1 MLPVEIHIK
10 SHLEGDNNME
20 ILTVSL
26 ATSITYALE
35 VLENED
41 SRPEEVEAVKNF
53 LKATGMINE
62 SLTTTDENKK
72 KALLEEVSKIKF

>member
-1 MLPVEIHIK
+1 
-10 SHLEGDNNME
+10 ME

-35 VLENED
+35 VLENEE
-41 SRPEEVEAVKNF
+41 SRPEELEAVKKF
-53 LKATGMINE
+53 LQSAGMINE
-62 SLTTTDENKK
+62 AFTTTDENKK

>member
-1 MLPVEIHIK
+1 
-10 SHLEGDNNME
+10 ME

-35 VLENED
+35 VLENEE
-41 SRPEEVEAVKNF
+41 SRPEELEAVRKF
-53 LKATGMINE
+53 LKSAGMINE
-62 SLTTTDENKK
+62 AFTTTDENKK

>member
-1 MLPVEIHIK
+1 
-10 SHLEGDNNME
+10 ME

-35 VLENED
+35 VLENEE
-41 SRPEEVEAVKNF
+41 SRPEEVEAVKKF
-53 LKATGMINE
+53 LQSAGMINE
-62 SLTTTDENKK
+62 AFTTTDENKK

>member
-1 MLPVEIHIK
+1 
-10 SHLEGDNNME
+10 ME

-35 VLENED
+35 VLENEE
-41 SRPEEVEAVKNF
+41 SRPEDVEAVKKF
-53 LKATGMINE
+53 LQTAEKINE
-62 SLTTTDENKK
+62 AYTTTDENKK

>member
-1 MLPVEIHIK
+1 
-10 SHLEGDNNME
+10 ME

-41 SRPEEVEAVKNF
+41 SRPEEVEAVKKF
-53 LKATGMINE
+53 LQTAGMINE
-62 SLTTTDENKK
+62 AYTTTDENKK
-72 KALLEEVSKIKF
+72 KALLEEVSKIMF

>member
-1 MLPVEIHIK
+1 
-10 SHLEGDNNME
+10 ME